1 LGSACAWSARS
12 ARRAAANT
20 VAAFA
25 FRSEVGVPHAVRA
38 PRDLGV
44 ASVLQKCRECGGF
57 GRRIIA

>member
-1 LGSACAWSARS
+1 
-12 ARRAAANT
+12 
-20 VAAFA
+20 
-25 FRSEVGVPHAVRA
+25 VPHAVRA